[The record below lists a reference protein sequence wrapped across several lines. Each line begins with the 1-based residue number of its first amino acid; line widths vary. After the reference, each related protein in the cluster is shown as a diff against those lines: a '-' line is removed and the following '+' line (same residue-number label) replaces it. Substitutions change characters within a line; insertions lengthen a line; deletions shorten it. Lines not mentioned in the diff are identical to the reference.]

1 MLHTIIC
8 GMDAHDNT
16 LTNRIG
22 VDRGAAESM
31 SVRNTQEGREKL
43 FHHLKGLAQ
52 EHEGARI
59 LVAYEASPIG
69 FGIYDECVA
78 AGIACH
84 ILAPTKMP
92 KSLRDRKR
100 KDDRV
105 DAQKIFEL
113 LKGHV
118 LAGNALPD
126 IWIPDHQTRDDR
138 EIVRSRLD
146 VGKKLTAVKTQ
157 VQTLLKRNHVK
168 RPEAVRRCWRTLHYK
183 WLEEV
188 ELRPGARIALSSL
201 LRQIRSLEQEIKE
214 LDKEI
219 EELSQTERYRLAAEA
234 LVVQIKGVGLL
245 TAMVFL
251 TEIGDMR
258 RFNNR
263 RQVGSYLGLAPTCR
277 ESGEETDRKGHIS
290 REGSARMRKILCQAA
305 WVRTIYDE
313 EEARVYARIAG
324 RNPKHKKIA
333 IVACMRRL
341 GILMWHLAKD
351 AQIKAGAFQ
360 DVQQQAV
367 APAQT

>member
-1 MLHTIIC
+1 MFIIC
-8 GMDAHDNT
+8 GIDAHDNT

-22 VDRGAAESM
+22 VGRGGAESM
-31 SVRNTQEGREKL
+31 TVRNTKEGREKL
-43 FHHLKGLAQ
+43 FQHLKELAQ
-52 EHEGARI
+52 EHEVARI
-59 LVAYEASPIG
+59 VVAYEASPIG

-78 AGIACH
+78 AGIECH

-92 KSLRDRKR
+92 KSPRDRKH
-100 KDDRV
+100 KDDRA

-118 LAGNALPD
+118 LAGNALPE

-138 EIVRSRLD
+138 EVVRSRLD
-146 VGKKLTAVKTQ
+146 AGEKLTAVKTQ

-168 RPEAVRRCWRTLHYK
+168 RPETVRRCWRTSHYR

-188 ELRPGARIALSSL
+188 ELKPGARIALSSL
-201 LRQIRSLEQEIKE
+201 LRQIRSLEEVIKD
-214 LDKEI
+214 LDKHI
-219 EELSQTERYRLAAEA
+219 EALSQTERYRLPAEA
-234 LVVQIKGVGLL
+234 LVLQIKGVGLL

-258 RFNNR
+258 RFSDR
-263 RQVGSYLGLAPTCR
+263 RQVGSFLGLAPTCR
-277 ESGEETDRKGHIS
+277 ESGEETDRKGHIT

-305 WVRTIYDE
+305 WVRTVYDTA
-313 EEARVYARIAG
+313 EARVYERIAG

-341 GILMWHLAKD
+341 GILMWHLARD
-351 AQIKAGAFQ
+351 AQRKAGVFG
-360 DVQQQAV
+360 DVQQAV
-367 APAQT
+367 AHAQA

>member
-1 MLHTIIC
+1 
-8 GMDAHDNT
+8 MDAHDNT

-22 VDRGAAESM
+22 VDREAAETM
-31 SVRNTQEGREKL
+31 KVRNTQEGRAKL
-43 FHHLKGLAQ
+43 FRYLKDLAQ
-52 EHEGARI
+52 EHEGARV

-69 FGIYDECVA
+69 FGIYDDCVA

-84 ILAPTKMP
+84 ILAPMKMP
-92 KSLRDRKR
+92 KSTRDRKR

-118 LAGNALPD
+118 LAGNELPD

-146 VGKKLTAVKTQ
+146 VAEKLTALKTQ
-157 VQTLLKRNHVK
+157 VQMLLKRNRVVK
-168 RPEAVRRCWRTLHYK
+168 PEYIGLSWRKSYRR
-183 WLEEV
+183 WLWEV
-188 ELRPGARIALSSL
+188 ELKPGARIALSSL
-201 LRQIRSLEQEIKE
+201 LRQIESVEEE
-214 LDKEI
+214 MMVLDKEI
-219 EELSQTERYRLAAEA
+219 EALSQTERYQLAAEA

-258 RFNNR
+258 RFSNR
-263 RQVGSYLGLAPTCR
+263 RQVGSFLGLAPSCR
-277 ESGEETDRKGHIS
+277 ESGEGSDRKGHIT
-290 REGSARMRKILCQAA
+290 REGPARVRKALCQAS
-305 WVRTIYDE
+305 WVRTVHDVK
-313 EEARVYARIAG
+313 EARVYGRIVEK
-324 RNPKHKKIA
+324 NPKHKKIA

-351 AQIKAGAFQ
+351 AQMKARVFE
-360 DVQQQAV
+360 DVQQVTAC
-367 APAQT
+367 AQTA

>member
-1 MLHTIIC
+1 
-8 GMDAHDNT
+8 MDAHDNT

-118 LAGNALPD
+118 LAGNGLPE

-138 EIVRSRLD
+138 EIVRSSLD
-146 VGKKLTAVKTQ
+146 AGHKLTAV
-157 VQTLLKRNHVK
+157 
-168 RPEAVRRCWRTLHYK
+168 
-183 WLEEV
+183 
-188 ELRPGARIALSSL
+188 
-201 LRQIRSLEQEIKE
+201 
-214 LDKEI
+214 
-219 EELSQTERYRLAAEA
+219 
-234 LVVQIKGVGLL
+234 
-245 TAMVFL
+245 
-251 TEIGDMR
+251 
-258 RFNNR
+258 
-263 RQVGSYLGLAPTCR
+263 
-277 ESGEETDRKGHIS
+277 
-290 REGSARMRKILCQAA
+290 
-305 WVRTIYDE
+305 
-313 EEARVYARIAG
+313 
-324 RNPKHKKIA
+324 
-333 IVACMRRL
+333 
-341 GILMWHLAKD
+341 
-351 AQIKAGAFQ
+351 
-360 DVQQQAV
+360 
-367 APAQT
+367 

>member
-22 VDRGAAESM
+22 VDREAAESM
-31 SVRNTQEGREKL
+31 TVRNTQDGREKL
-43 FHHLKGLAQ
+43 FQHLHDLAQ

-69 FGIYDECVA
+69 FGIYDECVT

-100 KDDRV
+100 KHDKH

-146 VGKKLTAVKTQ
+146 VGYITQ
-157 VQTLLKRNHVK
+157 
-168 RPEAVRRCWRTLHYK
+168 
-183 WLEEV
+183 
-188 ELRPGARIALSSL
+188 
-201 LRQIRSLEQEIKE
+201 
-214 LDKEI
+214 
-219 EELSQTERYRLAAEA
+219 
-234 LVVQIKGVGLL
+234 LL
-245 TAMVFL
+245 TIIDYLFTYL
-251 TEIGDMR
+251 HLYKPDYLS
-258 RFNNR
+258 NY
-263 RQVGSYLGLAPTCR
+263 GS
-277 ESGEETDRKGHIS
+277 IS
-290 REGSARMRKILCQAA
+290 F
-305 WVRTIYDE
+305 
-313 EEARVYARIAG
+313 
-324 RNPKHKKIA
+324 P
-333 IVACMRRL
+333 
-341 GILMWHLAKD
+341 
-351 AQIKAGAFQ
+351 
-360 DVQQQAV
+360 
-367 APAQT
+367 

>member
-22 VDRGAAESM
+22 VDREAAETM
-31 SVRNTQEGREKL
+31 TVKNTQDGRAKL
-43 FHHLKGLAQ
+43 FQHLHDLAQ
-52 EHEGARI
+52 EFEEARI

-100 KDDRV
+100 KHDKA

-138 EIVRSRLD
+138 EIARSRLD
-146 VGKKLTAVKTQ
+146 VGKKLAAVKTQ
-157 VQTLLKRNHVK
+157 VQTLLKRNHVQ
-168 RPEAVRRCWRTLHYK
+168 RPESVRRCWQKSHYI

-188 ELRPGARIALSSL
+188 ALKPGARIALSSTGH
-201 LRQIRSLEQEIKE
+201 SMDET
-214 LDKEI
+214 
-219 EELSQTERYRLAAEA
+219 EE
-234 LVVQIKGVGLL
+234 
-245 TAMVFL
+245 
-251 TEIGDMR
+251 
-258 RFNNR
+258 
-263 RQVGSYLGLAPTCR
+263 
-277 ESGEETDRKGHIS
+277 
-290 REGSARMRKILCQAA
+290 
-305 WVRTIYDE
+305 
-313 EEARVYARIAG
+313 VYS
-324 RNPKHKKIA
+324 
-333 IVACMRRL
+333 
-341 GILMWHLAKD
+341 
-351 AQIKAGAFQ
+351 
-360 DVQQQAV
+360 
-367 APAQT
+367 

>member
-22 VDRGAAESM
+22 VDREAAESM
-31 SVRNTQEGREKL
+31 TVRNTQEGREKL
-43 FHHLKGLAQ
+43 FQSLKDLAQ

-59 LVAYEASPIG
+59 VVAYEASPIG

-78 AGIACH
+78 AGIECH
-84 ILAPTKMP
+84 ILAPTKIP
-92 KSLRDRKR
+92 KSLMDRKR
-100 KDDRV
+100 KHDKA

-146 VGKKLTAVKTQ
+146 AGEKLTALKTQ
-157 VQTLLKRNHVK
+157 VQMVLKRNHVVK
-168 RPEAVRRCWRTLHYK
+168 PDFIGVSWMKPHRR
-183 WLEEV
+183 WLWEV
-188 ELRPGARIALSSL
+188 ELKPGARIALSSL
-201 LRQIRSLEQEIKE
+201 LRQIASVEEEIKE
-214 LDKEI
+214 LDKQI
-219 EELSQTERYRLAAEA
+219 DVLSQTKRYQLPAEA

-258 RFNNR
+258 RFSNR
-263 RQVGSYLGLAPTCR
+263 RQVGSFLGLAPSCR
-277 ESGEETDRKGHIS
+277 ESGEGSDRKGHIT
-290 REGSARMRKILCQAA
+290 REGPARVRKALCQAS
-305 WVRTIYDE
+305 WVRTVYDVK
-313 EEARVYARIAG
+313 EARVYERIVEK
-324 RNPKHKKIA
+324 NPKHKKIA

-351 AQIKAGAFQ
+351 AQMKTEVFE
-360 DVQQQAV
+360 DVQQV
-367 APAQT
+367 AACAQTA